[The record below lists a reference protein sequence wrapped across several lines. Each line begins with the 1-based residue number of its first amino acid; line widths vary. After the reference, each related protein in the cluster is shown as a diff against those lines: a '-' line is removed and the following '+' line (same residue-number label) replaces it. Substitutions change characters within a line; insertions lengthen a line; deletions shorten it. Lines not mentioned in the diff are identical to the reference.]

1 MNSGVEP
8 GTERFA
14 PPERARGSDACEG
27 ADPAPCSE
35 LYRAPVPFQG
45 RSLEGAPP
53 CDGPKELARSLD
65 AKLPADDLSPVEP
78 GPVEPDMKF
87 IVGCRPDID
96 GKGEEAALVERRAAY
111 VESSGTIPCRR
122 RDPVRSALGGC
133 TQAPASQAATSGWTA
148 LACASCIAPPSF
160 GSDPRRIMSLVD
172 PGTTPCPDEDTEAA
186 SPHPGADPTNAL
198 DLSRTAR
205 CVSGTRE
212 QEPVRGTGFGQV
224 AGGWNER
231 PFSSTRANPE
241 RAVQGRVRGSRLDRR
256 ARRPPLVPIPHD
268 DTHVRGCERRAPA
281 RAGTHT
287 QLARPACPAT
297 HRDARSRHGGRL
309 SDAFPPCK
317 SPALSSK
324 IRPRHRLRENFTDPR
339 PQPRIGEIFALG
351 DTRSMLDDEPRNPP
365 GTDPDA
371 GGQVTERDDSA
382 AAVIGATAGNGSDRA
397 GGLVNAGVKPG
408 DVLDSSALASLP
420 VGFSRGVAD
429 NYEHELL
436 DGDAGEHELG
446 FGAGS
451 DDVRGLD
458 ADLSTWAP
466 LLDMLDST
474 EPEIS
479 PDHRRFTPTKGV
491 EGAHALELRAESML
505 QYAERGAERTGALD
519 RTEVGLSD
527 DNRDIVAGRDRAEV
541 DGMLDEHTGHG
552 LVVLT
557 DEVEMNVGGPLTMHA
572 HLEDNIIMAGVMR
585 DEFAGGTLVTAAMSD
600 DMAAGLG
607 LRCTAPLDVW
617 VHGLVGMEERPGTCA
632 ADGLLFELA
641 GTLYEREY
649 GPSVHVA
656 AVARLQGTTVTTMKT
671 GFRPLMKTALGVRNL
686 IPGGGGGGGS
696 ADAAPPAAPPAPPPG
711 GEAGA
716 ATLTAA
722 EGGGALG
729 RGAAGADDTDEIAS
743 VVRTVESASEG
754 AEVEELQHPASTAD
768 NLDDL
773 ARVEVE
779 GAGPQQVAE
788 AYDQPI
794 PTSAAPEPDAGSE
807 PAPQRFE
814 YKKAPDL
821 DLAEPGAEGYDFRNA
836 YDPLRDRV
844 EFYRGDSNWRGNL
857 ITREHLQAI
866 DAKAMELF
874 EGLGGNAATLSGDSY
889 GYRTSNIY
897 AAMEEM
903 AQAAEQAEDLEQLA
917 RIQDAM
923 TQLEEFVQG
932 QLVEVAARTDE
943 FAGTALGSQRMSID
957 PNIDTQKLR
966 AWLAEQKQAA
976 FNAMEN
982 PATPFADMQQWSW
995 THDYYDQL
1003 IKTLDAGMNPLAE
1016 SSEQISFV
1024 QITKVDKYYANWP
1037 VEHADEI
1044 AEAAAEGYVLIP
1056 PRPEAQNQ
1064 VDVFVDLHDGL
1075 LTTLS
1080 DPEFFRSADEM
1091 GLDAFPPPVRDRIE
1105 ADAAFLGPDSLGSP
1119 PAREAPSL
1127 DFVAPGTEGY
1137 DFAKAYGSLDGR
1149 NQFYREE
1156 FNFRGNFFM
1165 REYLHEID
1173 AQAFDLFTDV
1183 GGAADA
1189 IQGDNFGNRTSSIYR
1204 TLQEMATQ
1212 ADEAGDVGRADEIRD
1227 AIARLEGIVNSTLTE
1242 VAARTDE
1249 FSGAALGS
1257 QRAPIDPNIDKV
1269 QFRGWLQGQL
1279 DETMVK
1285 FDAATTPEGMQ
1296 VAIWE
1301 RGYYEMMIRSLD
1313 EGVNPL
1319 AVSNEQIA
1327 VLRINQ
1333 VEPYYA
1339 QFADEAAAA
1348 AAEGYELVIPRPR
1361 VEDEVDL
1368 YVELQKILTY
1378 MLSDPSMHRSAE
1390 AMGDEAFTAVVRSRI
1405 GLGVD
1410 FLGPNSLRPVAGG
1423 DIPPPL
1429 PAADLADSAVYVGE
1443 VRDRS
1448 FARSALAVSEEALE
1462 RQAAGLARGDASV
1475 PGSASVP
1482 DTAPLEPSLGSR
1494 RAPPD
1499 GAQAPVVDEQSGRWA
1514 LELPPEPGASSAPA
1528 QGPSTPAYGD
1538 AVTPQA
1544 SDVSWESGL
1553 RESGGSEF
1561 GPAAG
1566 STGDPDASDI
1576 FKTASEPEDV
1586 NPTDVDEAQHAPSPN
1601 DDGASGT
1608 QIPRLDGTEGED
1620 ANPTGAVSE
1629 PGDSTAVSSP
1639 DDGAG
1644 PGRSGTTSPAT
1655 PDTPD
1660 LAPTGAA
1667 GDPPGADA
1675 TPGDPAATDADAGT
1689 ATRTG
1694 LYDEPGS
1701 FEGRSLEGAP
1711 GSDNPKELAQSL
1723 DGAEVP
1729 VEDLP
1734 RVDPDPAEPASRS
1747 ILKNSDGRPVSDTY
1761 RDVDDAGV
1769 EMHREWARYNRNR
1782 RNRGGNTADSVWAG
1796 DRGRAAAV
1804 REANARWSEF
1814 AATHRTSSTTFSD
1827 DPRQLLYQIEYEGT
1841 RYSKKKGKHI
1851 DRFRG
1856 ADPPNTIDRAHAA
1869 HYVPRPRGWE
1879 STRETGFGRLSQGW
1893 NEFPFSPRERI
1904 VNSLQRGEAL
1914 SPDQIISLELGLES
1928 YRAAGGELSSSQ
1940 YRAMVDMISEL
1951 GDQYR
1956 HTRWHVEGE
1965 SGERLR
1971 QLVEMLDHAAGTV

>member
-1 MNSGVEP
+1 M
-8 GTERFA
+8 
-14 PPERARGSDACEG
+14 
-27 ADPAPCSE
+27 
-35 LYRAPVPFQG
+35 
-45 RSLEGAPP
+45 
-53 CDGPKELARSLD
+53 
-65 AKLPADDLSPVEP
+65 
-78 GPVEPDMKF
+78 
-87 IVGCRPDID
+87 
-96 GKGEEAALVERRAAY
+96 
-111 VESSGTIPCRR
+111 
-122 RDPVRSALGGC
+122 
-133 TQAPASQAATSGWTA
+133 
-148 LACASCIAPPSF
+148 PSF
-160 GSDPRRIMSLVD
+160 P
-172 PGTTPCPDEDTEAA
+172 
-186 SPHPGADPTNAL
+186 
-198 DLSRTAR
+198 
-205 CVSGTRE
+205 
-212 QEPVRGTGFGQV
+212 
-224 AGGWNER
+224 
-231 PFSSTRANPE
+231 
-241 RAVQGRVRGSRLDRR
+241 VQG
-256 ARRPPLVPIPHD
+256 
-268 DTHVRGCERRAPA
+268 
-281 RAGTHT
+281 
-287 QLARPACPAT
+287 ACT
-297 HRDARSRHGGRL
+297 IIRN
-309 SDAFPPCK
+309 
-317 SPALSSK
+317 SS
-324 IRPRHRLRENFTDPR
+324 
-339 PQPRIGEIFALG
+339 
-351 DTRSMLDDEPRNPP
+351 DDEH
-365 GTDPDA
+365 
-371 GGQVTERDDSA
+371 E
-382 AAVIGATAGNGSDRA
+382 
-397 GGLVNAGVKPG
+397 
-408 DVLDSSALASLP
+408 LP
-420 VGFSRGVAD
+420 VGDAD
-429 NYEHELL
+429 
-436 DGDAGEHELG
+436 EHELG
-446 FGAGS
+446 FGASSRDLGAP
-451 DDVRGLD
+451 DVD
-458 ADLSTWAP
+458 VSPWAP
-466 LLDMLDST
+466 LLGMLEST
-474 EPEIS
+474 EPEV
-479 PDHRRFTPTKGV
+479 PPGDRPFTPG
-491 EGAHALELRAESML
+491 EGGEGPHALELRAESMV
-505 QYAERGAERTGALD
+505 QYAERGARRTGALD

-527 DNRDIVAGRDRAEV
+527 DNRDVVAGRDAVEV

-552 LVVLT
+552 LVVVA

-632 ADGLLFELA
+632 ADGLLFEVA

-696 ADAAPPAAPPAPPPG
+696 ADAASPAAPPTPPPG

-794 PTSAAPEPDAGSE
+794 PASAAPEPDAGSE
-807 PAPQRFE
+807 SAPQRFE
-814 YKKAPDL
+814 YKQAPDL
-821 DLAEPGAEGYDFRNA
+821 DLTEPGAEGYDFRNA

-866 DAKAMELF
+866 DAKAKELF
-874 EGLGGNAATLSGDSY
+874 EGLGGNAATLAGDNY

-966 AWLAEQKQAA
+966 AWFEEQKQAA
-976 FNAMEN
+976 FNACTN
-982 PATPFADMQQWSW
+982 PATPSEDLQRWSW
-995 THDYYDQL
+995 TRDYYDQM

-1016 SSEQISFV
+1016 SSEQISFI
-1024 QITKVDKYYANWP
+1024 QITKVDNYYANWP

-1064 VDVFVDLHDGL
+1064 VDIFVDLHDGL

-1091 GLDAFPPPVRDRIE
+1091 DLDAFPPPVRDRIE

-1119 PAREAPSL
+1119 PAREAPLL

-1137 DFAKAYGSLDGR
+1137 DFANAYGSLDGR

-1189 IQGDNFGNRTSSIYR
+1189 IEGDNFGNRTSSIYR

-1227 AIARLEGIVNSTLTE
+1227 AIGRLEGIVNSTLTE

-1339 QFADEAAAA
+1339 RFADEAAAA
-1348 AAEGYELVIPRPR
+1348 AAEGYEFVIPRPR

-1405 GLGVD
+1405 GLEVD

-1429 PAADLADSAVYVGE
+1429 PAADLADGAVYVDE

-1448 FARSALAVSEEALE
+1448 FARSALTASEEALE
-1462 RQAAGLARGDASV
+1462 RQVAGLAGGDASV

-1482 DTAPLEPSLGSR
+1482 DSAPPEPSLGSR

-1499 GAQAPVVDEQSGRWA
+1499 GAQAPVIDEQSGRWA
-1514 LELPPEPGASSAPA
+1514 LEPPAEPGASSAPA

-1538 AVTPQA
+1538 AVAPQA
-1544 SDVSWESGL
+1544 TDVSWESGL
-1553 RESGGSEF
+1553 RVSGDSEF

-1566 STGDPDASDI
+1566 GAGDADASDI
-1576 FKTASEPEDV
+1576 FKTTSEPEDV
-1586 NPTDVDEAQHAPSPN
+1586 KPTDVDGVQHAPSPN

-1608 QIPRLDGTEGED
+1608 QTSRLDGTDGED

-1629 PGDSTAVSSP
+1629 PDDSTAIPSRG
-1639 DDGAG
+1639 DGAG
-1644 PGRSGTTSPAT
+1644 QRSSDAAPPVTSGTADPASTGAT
-1655 PDTPD
+1655 PNATGTDS
-1660 LAPTGAA
+1660 APA
-1667 GDPPGADA
+1667 GTSAH
-1675 TPGDPAATDADAGT
+1675 DADAG
-1689 ATRTG
+1689 ATGDRSV
-1694 LYDEPGS
+1694 LYDEPGP
-1701 FEGRSLEGAP
+1701 FEGRSLEGTP
-1711 GSDNPKELAQSL
+1711 GSDSPKELAQPL

-1734 RVDPDPAEPASRS
+1734 PVDPDPVEPASKS
-1747 ILKNSDGRPVSDTY
+1747 ILKNSDGGLVSDTY

-1814 AATHRTSSTTFSD
+1814 AATHRTSSTTLSD
-1827 DPRQLLYQIEYEGT
+1827 DPRQLLYQVEYEGT

-1851 DRFRG
+1851 DRYRG

-1879 STRETGFGRLSQGW
+1879 STRETGFGRLAQGW

-1904 VNSLQRGEAL
+1904 VNSLQKGEAL
-1914 SPDQIISLELGLES
+1914 SPDQVIALELGLES

-1940 YRAMVDMISEL
+1940 YRAMVDMISDL

-1956 HTRWHVEGE
+1956 HTRWHMEGE